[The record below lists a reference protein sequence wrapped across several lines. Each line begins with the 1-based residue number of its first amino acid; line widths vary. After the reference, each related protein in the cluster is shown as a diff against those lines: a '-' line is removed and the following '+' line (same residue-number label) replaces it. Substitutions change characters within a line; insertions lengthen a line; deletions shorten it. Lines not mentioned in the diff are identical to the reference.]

1 MEIAGRSVIVTGGA
15 GPGCGSAIS
24 RRFAA
29 SGAKVV
35 IADVDDARGE
45 ALARELSAMFVH
57 TDIADASQLHALVEA
72 AQRAYGPLGALVNN
86 ASYHPHSGDPL
97 QEWANVLAVDVNG
110 MLALTRSA
118 IDAMT
123 EGGAIVNVG
132 STSSLP
138 HGRDRVH
145 WPMYDVA
152 KIVPIRAATA
162 LAPVLA
168 PMGIRINCVVPHWIG
183 TPELLAFVA
192 GLTQE
197 QRNEAGVPPAL
208 PPPETIAQSIF
219 VLTTDDAHNGRLLV
233 FSEDGSSFFVPAR
246 STGI

>member
-1 MEIAGRSVIVTGGA
+1 MEVAGKSVIVTGGA

-24 RRFAA
+24 RCFAA
-29 SGAKVV
+29 SGARVV
-35 IADVDDARGE
+35 IADVDDRRGE

-57 TDIADASQLHALVEA
+57 TDIAEASHLHALVEA
-72 AQRAYGPLGALVNN
+72 AQRAYGPLGVLVNN
-86 ASYHPHSGDPL
+86 ASFHPHSGDPL
-97 QEWANVLAVDVNG
+97 QEWTNVLAVDVNG

-168 PMGIRINCVVPHWIG
+168 PMDIRINCVVPHWIG
-183 TPELLAFVA
+183 TPELLAFVD
-192 GLTQE
+192 GLTAHE
-197 QRNEAGVPPAL
+197 RNEHGVPRVL
-208 PPPETIAQSIF
+208 VSPETIAEAI
-219 VLTTDDAHNGRLLV
+219 LRLATDDSLNGRLLV
-233 FSEDGSSFFVPAR
+233 FDEHGVASLMN
-246 STGI
+246 